1 MKRPFLLASC
11 ILVIAGPA
19 HAQLIGVRT
28 VPLATGDQFSI
39 FPAERAG
46 MGGVSIAL
54 DDPLLDPF
62 LNPARGASVG
72 AARLFGAPVFY
83 DITNGHGSVR
93 TLPVGALLHSPTWF
107 GGGTVALQQVVPG
120 GPDYYPIPLAAADV
134 SSVPYPQDIYPTYYP
149 PMRKAQSNMYGFGYL
164 GRSFAGGRTAVAASA
179 FAGNLSAVD
188 GVDLLYPGSQSLD
201 QYGHN
206 EDYRLGFLRDLGG
219 GRSLAL
225 LALHDRL
232 SMTQDVSYLSY
243 VLQPCPLAPD
253 TVPPGCPT
261 PQERTEENLD
271 QTRTWGVHAQF
282 RGPLTQTG
290 WRIGAILTAN
300 YKDHPHIPNYELM
313 SIPRDPGTTWA
324 FNAGVGFMRANGPVT
339 FGLDV
344 IYEPVWSHTWTNAS
358 ECPPEA
364 LCLVAPGVKTVD
376 NHFEFSNGRMRMGVA
391 RDGQPV
397 GFQLGMDLYAVN
409 YVLRQDDLVQGT
421 SRRQHESWMEWTPTW
436 ALSLTFPELTVR
448 YAGRLTTGTGQPY
461 AAGAAFRAMDGAA
474 VPLSS
479 DFVIAPLGPWTLQG
493 ATVVTSQVSV
503 ILPIK

>member
-1 MKRPFLLASC
+1 MKRTLLSAGCILLLA
-11 ILVIAGPA
+11 GTA

-54 DDPLLDPF
+54 DDRLLDPF
-62 LNPARGASVG
+62 LNPARGAEVG
-72 AARLFGAPVFY
+72 AGRLFSAPVFY
-83 DITNGHGSVR
+83 DITNGLGSAR
-93 TLPVGALLHSPTWF
+93 TLPVGVLLHSPTWF
-107 GGGTVALQQVVPG
+107 GGGTVALQQIVPG
-120 GPDYYPIPLAAADV
+120 GPSYYPIPWATLDL
-134 SSVPYPQDIYPTYYP
+134 SSAQSAYPVYYGP
-149 PMRKAQSNMYGFGYL
+149 SRKAQSNMYGVGYL
-164 GRSFAGGRTAVAASA
+164 GRSFAGGRTALAASA

-188 GVDLLYPGSQSLD
+188 GVDLLYPGSQRLD
-201 QYGHN
+201 QYGQV
-206 EDYRLGFLRDLGG
+206 EDYRLGFLQDLGG

-232 SMTQDVSYLSY
+232 SMTHEVSYTSY

-253 TVPPGCPT
+253 TVPPGCPM
-261 PQERTEENLD
+261 PQTWSETNQD
-271 QTRTWGVHAQF
+271 QTRTWGLHAQF
-282 RGPLTQTG
+282 RGPLTPTG

-300 YKDHPHIPNYELM
+300 YKDHPHIPNYGLM

-358 ECPPEA
+358 ECPPET
-364 LCLVAPGVKTVD
+364 LCLVAPGAKTVD
-376 NHFEFSNGRMRMGVA
+376 NHFEFSNGRMRMGVS

-397 GFQLGMDLYAVN
+397 GFQLGLDLYAVN
-409 YVLRQDDLVQGT
+409 YVLRQNDLVQGT

-436 ALSLTFPELTVR
+436 ALSLTFPELTLR

-461 AAGAAFRAMDGAA
+461 PAGGAFRVADAGAA
-474 VPLSS
+474 PLST
-479 DFVIAPLGPWTLQG
+479 DYVIAPIGPLTLQG
-493 ATVVTSQVSV
+493 ATVVTSQISV
-503 ILPIK
+503 TLPIK

>member
-1 MKRPFLLASC
+1 MKRHVLLASC
-11 ILVIAGPA
+11 LVVISGTA

-72 AARLFGAPVFY
+72 AARLFSAPMFY
-83 DITNGHGSVR
+83 DITNGHGSAR
-93 TLPVGALLHSPTWF
+93 TLPVGVLLHSPAWF
-107 GGGTVALQQVVPG
+107 GGGSVALQQIVPG
-120 GPDYYPIPLAAADV
+120 SPTYYPIPYETADAR
-134 SSVPYPQDIYPTYYP
+134 PFTYPAYYP
-149 PMRKAQSNMYGFGYL
+149 PTRKAQSNMYGFGYL
-164 GRSFAGGRTAVAASA
+164 GRSFAGGRTAIAASA
-179 FAGNLSAVD
+179 FGANLSALD
-188 GVDLLYPGSQSLD
+188 GVDLLYPGSISLD
-201 QYGHN
+201 QYGHS
-206 EDYRLGFLRDLGG
+206 EDFRLGLLQDLGG

-232 SMTQDVSYLSY
+232 SMTHDVTYLRY

-253 TVPPGCPT
+253 TVPPGCPV
-261 PQERTEENLD
+261 PQEQTEENLD
-271 QTRTWGVHAQF
+271 QTRTWGLHAQF

-300 YKDHPHIPNYELM
+300 YKDHPQIPNYELM
-313 SIPRDPGTTWA
+313 SIPHDPGTTWA

-376 NHFEFSNGRMRMGVA
+376 NHFDFSNGRMRMGVA

-409 YVLRQDDLVQGT
+409 YVLRQKDLVQGT

-461 AAGAAFRAMDGAA
+461 AAGGAFRAMDGAT

-479 DFVIAPLGPWTLQG
+479 DFVIAPIGPLTLQS
-493 ATVVTSQVSV
+493 ASVVTSQISV
-503 ILPIK
+503 TLPIR